1 MWKIT
6 IFKGEMTMN
15 SIKFFVN
22 YCWAHNKKY
31 IVYTLVY
38 QLLMSILPLLLVIFP
53 KFIIDELVG
62 SKRIEYL
69 VFYVSI
75 LLGYQLIGGY
85 VANIFKK
92 KAFIQ
97 KSVLFIKFQ
106 SELTKKMATADFERI
121 ESSEFLD
128 QKEKASKFLYGDGQG
143 FGAVFDNFASIIG
156 NLIVFIG
163 IIGIIST
170 LNIFLLFIFV
180 LLSIVTSYFDNK
192 TKQNHVE
199 WDMAK
204 SPIERKTNYLI
215 NLIESFQYAKEIR
228 IFNLSSWLTAKV
240 DKHLSEGNSFYTKQ
254 IEASVRVETINLISS
269 FIRDAITYLFLISQ
283 YLTNKISIGA
293 FSMYVTSI
301 ATFSSLLK
309 QVLESLATI
318 RQYENYF
325 DALSLYLQLT
335 PVKKSLVTDE
345 SLPKDFIDMTFEE
358 VWFKYPGA
366 DDYALKKINFKV
378 CAGDNI
384 AIVGENGSGKTTLIK
399 LICRLYIPTKGKI
412 LINGLDIQNFEIEEY
427 SKLISSVFQDFKLFS
442 FSIRENLVFENKN
455 NISDFSMFKSLKD
468 NGFNIDKYQF
478 GLETSIYK
486 NFDITGFEPSGGEG
500 QKIAL
505 ARAELKNAP
514 IIILDEPTAAMDPK
528 AELELYSR
536 FSLLTKNKTAFFISH
551 RLASTKFCDYIF
563 CIKNGEII
571 EKGSQEEL
579 LSKNGI
585 YKEFYEMQ
593 SELYG
598 VK

>member
-1 MWKIT
+1 
-6 IFKGEMTMN
+6 MN
-15 SIKFFVN
+15 SIRFFVN
-22 YCWAHNKKY
+22 YCWTHNKKY
-31 IVYTLVY
+31 VIYTLVY
-38 QLLMSILPLLLVIFP
+38 QLLMSILPLLLVVFP

-62 SKRIEYL
+62 SKRVEYL
-69 VFYVSI
+69 VLYVLI

-85 VANIFKK
+85 LANVFKK
-92 KAFIQ
+92 KAFIE
-97 KSVLFIKFQ
+97 KSLLFIKFQ

-128 QKEKASKFLYGDGQG
+128 QKEKASKFLYGEGQG

-156 NLIVFIG
+156 NLIIFIG

-180 LLSIVTSYFDNK
+180 LLSISTSYFDKK
-192 TKQNHVE
+192 TKQSHVE

-215 NLIESFQYAKEIR
+215 NLVESFQYAKEIR

-240 DKHLSEGNSFYTKQ
+240 DKHLSEGNNFYTKQ

-325 DALSLYLQLT
+325 EALSLYLQLT
-335 PVKKSLVTDE
+335 PVKKNLVTAE
-345 SLPKDFIDMTFEE
+345 SLPTDFIDMTFKE

-366 DDYALKKINFKV
+366 DDYALKKINFKIR
-378 CAGDNI
+378 AGDNI

-399 LICRLYIPTKGKI
+399 LICRLYVPTKGKI
-412 LINGLDIQNFEIEEY
+412 LINGLDIQDFEIEEY

-455 NISDFSMFKSLKD
+455 NISDCSMYKSLKD
-468 NGFNIDKYQF
+468 NGFNIDKYQW

-514 IIILDEPTAAMDPK
+514 MIILDEPTAAMDPK

-536 FSLLTKNKTAFFISH
+536 FNLLTKNKTAFYISH

-563 CIKNGEII
+563 CIKEGEIV
-571 EKGSQEEL
+571 ENGSQEEL
-579 LSKNGI
+579 LLKNGI
-585 YKEFYEMQ
+585 YKELYEMQ
-593 SELYG
+593 SELYS